1 MVIAARL
8 RSGVTG
14 SPGSSEGGAE
24 LIRPQGHALGH
35 AEQGQITPIV
45 SWALVVSCQNC
56 PVVAGDLLALAE
68 PKEC

>member
-1 MVIAARL
+1 
-8 RSGVTG
+8 
-14 SPGSSEGGAE
+14 

-45 SWALVVSCQNC
+45 SWALVVSGQNC